1 VSNYFDV
8 LNRHARQV
16 GSDASEPVPGDRPPG
31 YDMLVERLLVES
43 NGNPL
48 RVLAFAGCEGG
59 EGCTRVVRGYAEM
72 LASTGFN
79 VLLVDADVRTAALTE
94 QMRVRGA
101 DLWASV
107 SGSTT
112 PAATPCGKG
121 KLTVIAS
128 PRSAPDKAQ
137 CFQASVF
144 ATWLGV
150 QRTRYDYVLLDVPP
164 LLRFAEGTHVGR
176 QADGVVLIVR
186 ADGTNRDLLVRVRDQ
201 LLRAGVHVVGVV
213 LNRVRD
219 PVPAGLR
226 RYLLNE
232 LE

>member
-1 VSNYFDV
+1 MSNYFDV
-8 LNRHARQV
+8 LNRHARLNA
-16 GSDASEPVPGDRPPG
+16 GGGPDGAPTERPPG
-31 YDMLVERLLVES
+31 YDMLVERLLVEA

-59 EGCTRVVRGYAEM
+59 EGCTQVVRGYAEM
-72 LASTGFN
+72 LAATGFN
-79 VLLVDADVRTAALTE
+79 VLLVDADVRTSALTE
-94 QMRVRGA
+94 RMRPRG
-101 DLWASV
+101 DLWAAV
-107 SGSTT
+107 TGGSN
-112 PAATPCGKG
+112 PAAISYGKG
-121 KLTVIAS
+121 KLTIIGS

-137 CFQASVF
+137 CFQSAAF
-144 ATWLGV
+144 GTWLEK
-150 QRTRYDYVLLDVPP
+150 QRDRYDYVLLDVPP

-176 QADGVVLIVR
+176 QADGVVIIVR
-186 ADGTNRDLLVRVRDQ
+186 ADGTNRDLLVRARDQ
-201 LLRAGVHVVGVV
+201 MTRAGAHVVGVV